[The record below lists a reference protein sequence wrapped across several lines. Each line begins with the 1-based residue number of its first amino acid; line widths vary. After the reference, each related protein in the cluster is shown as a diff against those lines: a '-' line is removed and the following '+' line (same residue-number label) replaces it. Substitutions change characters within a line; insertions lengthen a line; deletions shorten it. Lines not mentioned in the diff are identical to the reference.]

1 MREAFERSAADDT
14 AEPLRAARPTWRF
27 ASLCGVAAWALP
39 LALYVRT
46 MAPTVYGVDSADL
59 TTSAFLLGI
68 SHPPGAPTYLLV
80 GHVFTW
86 LPIGDVGY
94 RLNLLSAVAGSLASF
109 FLYCAVRR
117 LSGDALL
124 ALATACLVA
133 VTYYVWTAAVAAE
146 LYAPQGCVV
155 AALIALALRWRDEQ
169 RAWLFCLL
177 CAGAGLGLGVHLS
190 LVLMLPGLALL
201 ALAQLRVATRA
212 PLLLA
217 GALCGLIGAAVYVYL
232 PVRFL
237 ADLPLNPA
245 RDYWQ
250 VDLASWPGFWWM
262 ISGAGFRRQ
271 FFGVGAAAL
280 PAELATLAYRLW
292 SNFLGLPALL
302 GAVGLAVE
310 LRRHTWIHLGLLLML
325 LGHVVFYVFYGA
337 ADKQVMFV
345 PAYLIWGIWI
355 GLGARVAARWA
366 APRLGLGEAP
376 SLAPVALA
384 FIAALLLLVNYRWAD
399 ISSDWSARRRGE
411 AILRALEPNAVF
423 IGAWPDLRMV
433 EYLQQVEGARLD
445 VQPVDVF
452 FAPAA
457 ERTRR
462 IDTALQ
468 SRRPVYVAICENLP
482 DPSTPCEYR
491 PGCDCYRL
499 GGSPP
504 GSS

>member
-1 MREAFERSAADDT
+1 MREAFERSAADNT
-14 AEPLRAARPTWRF
+14 AEPSRAGRPTFRF
-27 ASLCGVAAWALP
+27 ASLGGVAAWALP

-68 SHPPGAPTYLLV
+68 AHPPGAPTYALV
-80 GHVFTW
+80 GHAFTW

-94 RLNLLSAVAGSLASF
+94 RLNLLSAVAGALASY
-109 FLYCAVRR
+109 FLYCALRR
-117 LSGDALL
+117 LSGDAWL

-133 VTYYVWTAAVAAE
+133 VSYYVWTAAVAAE
-146 LYAPQGCVV
+146 LYSPQGCVV
-155 AALIALALRWRDEQ
+155 AALIALALRWRADQ

-177 CAGAGLGLGVHLS
+177 CVVAGLGLGVHLS

-201 ALAQLRVATRA
+201 ALARLRVAPRA

-217 GALCGLIGAAVYVYL
+217 GAFCGLLGAAVYAYL
-232 PVRFL
+232 PLRFL
-237 ADLPLNPA
+237 ADLPLDPA

-271 FFGVGAAAL
+271 FFGVSAASL
-280 PAELATLAYRLW
+280 PAELATLGYRLW
-292 SNFLGLPALL
+292 SNFLGLPALFGAL
-302 GAVGLAVE
+302 GVAAE
-310 LRRHTWIHLGLLLML
+310 LRRQPSIHLGLLLML
-325 LGHVVFYVFYGA
+325 LGHVAFYVFYGA

-345 PAYLIWGIWI
+345 PVYLIWGIWI
-355 GLGARVAARWA
+355 GLGARMAAGWA

-376 SLAPVALA
+376 SLAPAALA
-384 FIAALLLLVNYRWAD
+384 FIAVLLLVVNYRWAD
-399 ISSDWSARRRGE
+399 VSRDWSARRRGE
-411 AILRALEPNAVF
+411 AILRELEPDAVF

-433 EYLQQVEGARLD
+433 EYLQQVEGARPD

-452 FAPAA
+452 FAAAA

-462 IDTALQ
+462 IGMALQ

-482 DPSTPCEYR
+482 DAAVQCEYR
-491 PGCDCYRL
+491 AGCDCYQL
-499 GGSPP
+499 GGSAP
-504 GSS
+504 GSR